1 MQILLLVVTF
11 IVSGLLMYKLRNKR
25 FMTAKPWMPF
35 VANGLIFVATSVVL
49 QFALSAGIGLYNS
62 SSHSTYTS
70 SGSSTP
76 AMRTATPAD
85 TTPAMRAATPADTTP
100 SIRAAAPQKGFQPDA
115 TQIAIGAVGM
125 LVIIGI
131 FVSIRRTREEQK
143 RKGLYGEYG
152 QPNAMMYHP
161 GMLPM
166 PIPTGTTSS
175 AKENKQKAPGT
186 ITFEDVAGCDEAKE
200 ELMEVVEFLRD
211 PSHFLSFGAKVP
223 KGTLMVG
230 PPGNGKTLLA
240 KAVAFEAGAA
250 FFSASGSE
258 FVEKYVGV
266 GASRVRELFEKA
278 KKAGRAVIF
287 IDEIDSIGRRRGQDG
302 GGNSEWE
309 TTLNE
314 LLVQMDGFAADNN
327 IIIIAATNRVDILDP
342 ALLRPGRFDR
352 QVLVDLPDL
361 NGREAILKVHTKGKP
376 LAEGL
381 DLKLLAKRTPG
392 FSGAEIAGACN
403 EAAIVAARRTPRKN
417 SLCPKNLIAALTVG
431 GGDRVITLEDFDE
444 GIDRVKLGIA
454 RPGRAKIMSGKE
466 MENTAWHEIGHGIIT
481 HLLGDP
487 VSKITIMPRARA
499 LGYMQPAPKES
510 SFSITDEQLKV
521 RIMVAMAGRLT
532 QELFLQTV
540 DTGASNDFM
549 QASDI
554 AFRMVTEWGMSEE
567 VGFRSLNYSGGSPFR
582 SGGGG
587 GGSQGMG
594 PDLLNKVD
602 SAIER
607 ILAECKTKTIELL
620 KENEARIRRIVPVL
634 LEKETI
640 LAPEWEALFND
651 EPVAQPLLL
660 TDGTKQ
666 ERADDEN
673 GQLALA

>member
-1 MQILLLVVTF
+1 MQILLLVLTF

-25 FMTAKPWMPF
+25 FMTARPWMPF

-49 QFALSAGIGLYNS
+49 QFVFSAGIGLYNS
-62 SSHSTYTS
+62 SSTHYAS
-70 SGSSTP
+70 P
-76 AMRTATPAD
+76 ATPAAA
-85 TTPAMRAATPADTTP
+85 PATPVTP
-100 SIRAAAPQKGFQPDA
+100 SIRAAQPGFSPDA

-125 LVIIGI
+125 LVLVGI
-131 FVSIRRTREEQK
+131 FVSFRRARAEQK
-143 RKGLYGEYG
+143 RKGFADDR
-152 QPNAMMYHP
+152 NAMMYP
-161 GMLPM
+161 GMMLPV
-166 PIPTGTTSS
+166 PVNNGS
-175 AKENKQKAPGT
+175 AAGAKTQKAPGT
-186 ITFEDVAGCDEAKE
+186 ITFNDVAGCDEAKE

-211 PSHFLSFGAKVP
+211 PSHFMSFGAKVP

-240 KAVAFEAGAA
+240 RAVAFEAGAA

-376 LAEGL
+376 LATGL

-392 FSGAEIAGACN
+392 FSGAELAGACN
-403 EAAIVAARRTPRKN
+403 EAAIVAARRTPRTCKLN
-417 SLCPKNLIAALTVG
+417 PANIIASLTVG

-454 RPGRAKIMSGKE
+454 RPGRAKIMSSKE
-466 MENTAWHEIGHGIIT
+466 MENTAWHEVGHGIIT

-510 SFSITDEQLKV
+510 SFSITDQQLLVK
-521 RIMVAMAGRLT
+521 IMVAMAGRLT
-532 QELFLQTV
+532 QELFLQTI

-554 AFRMVTEWGMSEE
+554 AYRMVTEWGMSEE
-567 VGFRSLNYSGGSPFR
+567 VGFRSLAYSGGSPFR

-587 GGSQGMG
+587 GGNQGMG
-594 PDLLNKVD
+594 PELMNKVD
-602 SAIER
+602 AAIEK
-607 ILAECKTKTIELL
+607 ILADCKTRTIALL

-640 LAPEWEALFND
+640 LAPEWEQLWNN
-651 EPVAQPLLL
+651 EPVRQPLLL
-660 TDGTKQ
+660 TSSVSEERPEDDGK
-666 ERADDEN
+666 

>member
-1 MQILLLVVTF
+1 MMNIVLLVLTF
-11 IVSGLLMYKLRNKR
+11 TVSGLLMYKLRNKR

-35 VANGLIFVATSVVL
+35 VANGLIFLATSLVL
-49 QFALSAGIGLYNS
+49 QFVFSMGIGLYNS
-62 SSHSTYTS
+62 SSSAYTTS
-70 SGSSTP
+70 PATPP
-76 AMRTATPAD
+76 AMRSAPAD
-85 TTPAMRAATPADTTP
+85 TIPQMRAAPPETPT
-100 SIRAAAPQKGFQPDA
+100 IRAADKGFQPDP

-125 LVIIGI
+125 LVIVGL
-131 FVSIRRTREEQK
+131 FVSIRRSREEQK
-143 RKGLYGEYG
+143 RKGLYG
-152 QPNAMMYHP
+152 QDPNAMMYP
-161 GMLPM
+161 GMYPV
-166 PIPTGTTSS
+166 PVHTGGS
-175 AKENKQKAPGT
+175 AGGKAERKAPAA
-186 ITFEDVAGCDEAKE
+186 ITFDDVAGCDEAKE

-240 KAVAFEAGAA
+240 KAIASEAGAA

-278 KKAGRAVIF
+278 KKAGKAVIF
-287 IDEIDSIGRRRGQDG
+287 IDEIDSIGRRRSENG

-327 IIIIAATNRVDILDP
+327 IIIVAATNRVDILDP

-376 LAEGL
+376 LAQGL

-392 FSGAEIAGACN
+392 FSGAELAGACN
-403 EAAIVAARRTPRKN
+403 EAAIVAARRTPRTKG
-417 SLCPKNLIAALTVG
+417 LCPKNIIAALTVG

-466 MENTAWHEIGHGIIT
+466 MENTAWHEVGHGIIT

-532 QELFLQTV
+532 QELFLQTI

-567 VGFRSLNYSGGSPFR
+567 VGFRSLAYSGGSPFR

-587 GGSQGMG
+587 GGNQGMG

-602 SAIER
+602 AAIER
-607 ILAECKTKTIELL
+607 ILTECKAKTIELL
-620 KENEARIRRIVPVL
+620 KQNEARIRRIVPVL

-640 LAPEWEALFND
+640 LAPEWDALFNN
-651 EPVAQPLLL
+651 EPVAQTLLL
-660 TDGTKQ
+660 TDQ
-666 ERADDEN
+666 SEERTDDGN

>member
-1 MQILLLVVTF
+1 MMQIVLLVLTF
-11 IVSGLLMYKLRNKR
+11 TVSGLLMYKLRNKR

-35 VANGLIFVATSVVL
+35 VANGLIFVATSLVL
-49 QFALSAGIGLYNS
+49 QFVLSMGIGLYNS
-62 SSHSTYTS
+62 SSSAYT
-70 SGSSTP
+70 THTAP
-76 AMRTATPAD
+76 AMRSAPAD
-85 TTPAMRAATPADTTP
+85 TTPQMRAASPDTPT
-100 SIRAAAPQKGFQPDA
+100 IRAAQKGFEPDA

-125 LVIIGI
+125 LVVVGL

-143 RKGLYGEYG
+143 RKGLYGNG
-152 QPNAMMYHP
+152 PDPMMYHP
-161 GMLPM
+161 GMYPV
-166 PIPTGTTSS
+166 PVHTGGS
-175 AKENKQKAPGT
+175 AGGKAEKKAPGA
-186 ITFEDVAGCDEAKE
+186 ITFDDVAGCDEAKE

-240 KAVAFEAGAA
+240 KAIASEAGAA

-278 KKAGRAVIF
+278 KKAGKAVIF
-287 IDEIDSIGRRRGQDG
+287 IDEIDSIGRRRSENG

-327 IIIIAATNRVDILDP
+327 IIIVAATNRVDILDP

-376 LAEGL
+376 LAPAL

-392 FSGAEIAGACN
+392 FSGAELAGACN
-403 EAAIVAARRTPRKN
+403 EAAIVAARRTPRKKG
-417 SLCPKNLIAALTVG
+417 LGPKDIIAALTVG

-466 MENTAWHEIGHGIIT
+466 MENTAWHEVGHGIIT

-532 QELFLQTV
+532 QELFLQTI

-567 VGFRSLNYSGGSPFR
+567 VGFRSLAYSGGSPFR

-587 GGSQGMG
+587 GGNQGMG

-602 SAIER
+602 AAIER
-607 ILAECKTKTIELL
+607 ILAECKAKTIELL
-620 KENEARIRRIVPVL
+620 KQNEARIRRIVPVL

-640 LAPEWEALFND
+640 LAPEWDALFNN
-651 EPVAQPLLL
+651 EPAAQTLLI
-660 TDGTKQ
+660 TDQ
-666 ERADDEN
+666 SSEERTDDGN